1 MKRIVLVL
9 VALLAF
15 AVSASAQAVIN
26 PGHVEYVPSSDHA
39 VLTKYVIGYFLPGA
53 TDPVQTADL
62 AVVAPVAGV
71 ITQVINSTPLTFG
84 TGYTAKLQSWAGGT
98 GGEWSLPSNAFT
110 RAPLPPTTAPIVKK

>member
-1 MKRIVLVL
+1 MKRVILVL
-9 VALLAF
+9 VSLLVF

-26 PGHVEYVPSSDHA
+26 PAHVEYTPSADHA
-39 VLTKYVIGYFLPGA
+39 TLTKYVIGYFLSGA
-53 TDPVQTADL
+53 TDPVQSQDL

-84 TGYTAKLQSWAGGT
+84 TYTAKLKSVAGAIE
-98 GGEWSLPSNAFT
+98 GEWSLPSNGFT